1 MFLDESKPAAYIE
14 AWRPCRSVMIRQAN
28 LEMVDWLE
36 TLMAEVSGSG
46 TSWSLA
52 SKDWDGGISAGDS
65 LGVRFI
71 VGYSGSKVSILPP
84 PSEL

>member
-36 TLMAEVSGSG
+36 TLSTDRFPGTVSITTKSMGDSELRPIWNR
-46 TSWSLA
+46 SDLA
-52 SKDWDGGISAGDS
+52 S
-65 LGVRFI
+65 
-71 VGYSGSKVSILPP
+71 
-84 PSEL
+84 